1 MNKITE
7 ERFFEIREDKIL
19 KFLMSSSAKE
29 RHQLVNE
36 WNWRGFGI
44 KELKWIVSSPD
55 TDKATALQMY
65 WKSYPWNNAKI
76 YSDRNEVQWYDI
88 ELFDFIEAIEKN
100 YVSGFYKNQ
109 TFGFDPK
116 KDMFGYI
123 SIAEEDWTA
132 IPNYLSENGKIKRDI
147 PAIMFEKLNGEKIP
161 HTNDWV
167 EGIPPHIHNELSELQ
182 GMIEH
187 NP

>member
-7 ERFFEIREDKIL
+7 EHFFEIQADIIL
-19 KFLMSSSAKE
+19 KFLMGSSAKE

-36 WNWRGFGI
+36 WNWRGYGI
-44 KELKWIVSSPD
+44 KDLKWIVDSLD

-65 WKSYPWNNAKI
+65 WKCSPWHNAKT
-76 YSDRNEVQWYDI
+76 YSNRSEVPWYDI
-88 ELFDFIEAIEKN
+88 DMFDFIETIEKN

-109 TFGFDPK
+109 AFGFDPK

-123 SIAEEDWTA
+123 SDAEEDWTT
-132 IPNYLSENGKIKRDI
+132 IPDYLIKNGGIKRDI
-147 PAIMFEKLNGEKIP
+147 PAMMFDKLEGEKIP

-167 EGIPPHIHNELSELQ
+167 EGIPPHIYKELSELQ
-182 GMIEH
+182 GMIER